1 MPDQSTR
8 RRLNAPGCAL
18 ASVALLVA
26 VASLLL
32 VARGTPVEGVR
43 AVDGGAPPAPA
54 EAGFVPLVEA
64 LVPARLE
71 QGHAIELLNDGDGTF
86 PRLLGDLRAAR
97 ESIVMQ
103 VYYWKE
109 GVLSDSVGAILA
121 ERARAGVRVH
131 VLFDDFGADVTDEYR
146 ARLADAGVV
155 IADLRPVSIWRL
167 RRSQERSHIRVV
179 VVDGRVGYTGGFGI
193 DDEWLGDGRTRGQWR
208 DTNAR
213 FTGPAV
219 AQLTGAFAAGWA
231 EATGV
236 LLVGA
241 PRSVTDAVSGSADA
255 MTGAGIVFT
264 SPTNGSTPA
273 ERLLA
278 LSIVGARERL
288 WIANA
293 YFVPDDDFRAMLIE
307 AAGRGVDVR
316 VLVPSED
323 TDVPVVRLAARAHY
337 RELLDGGVRIFEYQP
352 TMMHAKTLVA
362 DGLWCLIGTMNLD
375 NRSLALNDEVTL
387 AALDPALGAAME
399 RSFGADLEHALEITR
414 DEFERRGA
422 WEKLKE
428 KGAALLSR
436 WL

>member
-1 MPDQSTR
+1 MPDQPR
-8 RRLNAPGCAL
+8 RGRLNAPGCAL

-26 VASLLL
+26 VAGLLL

-43 AVDGGAPPAPA
+43 SVDGDPPPAPA

-64 LVPARLE
+64 LVPTRLE
-71 QGHAIELLNDGDGTF
+71 AGHAVELLNDGDGTF
-86 PRLLGDLRAAR
+86 ARLFGDLRAAR
-97 ESIVMQ
+97 ESIVAQ

-109 GVLSDSVGAILA
+109 GALADSIAAILT

-131 VLFDDFGADVTDEYR
+131 LLFDDFGADVPDAYR
-146 ARLADAGVV
+146 QRLTDAGVV
-155 IADLRPVSIWRL
+155 VARLRPVSIWAL
-167 RRSQERSHIRVV
+167 RRSQERSHIRAV

-193 DDEWLGDGRTRGQWR
+193 DDAWLGDGRTRGQWR
-208 DTNAR
+208 ESNVR

-236 LLVGA
+236 LMVGT
-241 PRSVTDAVSGSADA
+241 PRSGSDAAGATAGDA
-255 MTGAGIVFT
+255 SIAGLVFT

-293 YFVPDDDFRAMLIE
+293 YFVPDDDFRAMLI
-307 AAGRGVDVR
+307 ASARRGVDVR
-316 VLVPSED
+316 VLVPSAD

-352 TMMHAKTLVA
+352 TMMHAKTIVA
-362 DGLWCLIGTMNLD
+362 DGAWCLVGTMNLD

-387 AALDPALGAAME
+387 AALDGRLGAAME
-399 RSFGADLEHALEITR
+399 RSFLADLEHSQEITVP
-414 DEFERRGA
+414 EFERRGA
-422 WEKLKE
+422 WEKLRE
-428 KGAALLSR
+428 KGAVLLSR

>member
-1 MPDQSTR
+1 MPDPASR

-18 ASVALLVA
+18 ASVLLLVA
-26 VASLLL
+26 LAGLLL
-32 VARGTPVEGVR
+32 LARGTPVEGVR
-43 AVDGGAPPAPA
+43 SVDGGAPPAPA

-64 LVPARLE
+64 LVPTRLE
-71 QGHAIELLNDGDGTF
+71 TGHTIDLLEDGDGTF
-86 PRLLGDLRAAR
+86 PRLLADLRAAR
-97 ESIVMQ
+97 ESIAMQ

-109 GVLSDSVGAILA
+109 GALADSIAAVLV

-131 VLFDDFGADVTDEYR
+131 VLFDDFGADVSDEYR
-146 ARLADAGVV
+146 ARLTGEGVRV
-155 IADLRPVSIWRL
+155 AILRPVSIWRL
-167 RRSQERSHIRVV
+167 RRSQERSHIRAV
-179 VVDGRVGYTGGFGI
+179 VVDGRVGYTGGFGV
-193 DDEWLGDGRTRGQWR
+193 DDAWLGDGRTRGQWR
-208 DTNAR
+208 DSNVR

-219 AQLTGAFAAGWA
+219 AQLAGAFAAGWA

-241 PRSVTDAVSGSADA
+241 PRSVADTTAGDAAATS
-255 MTGAGIVFT
+255 GAGIVFT
-264 SPTNGSTPA
+264 SPTHGSTPA

-307 AAGRGVDVR
+307 AAARGVDVR
-316 VLVPSED
+316 VLLPSDD

-337 RELLDGGVRIFEYQP
+337 RDLLDGGVRIFEYQP

-362 DGLWCLIGTMNLD
+362 DGLWCLVGTMNLD

-387 AALDPALGAAME
+387 AALDPALGATME
-399 RSFGADLEHALEITR
+399 RSFSDDLGHAREITIA
-414 DEFERRGA
+414 EFERRGA

-428 KGAALLSR
+428 KGALLLSR